1 MGTPTKPCCYFSYM
15 WSNSHYCAAYFG
27 ETTLKHRNAL
37 LSLIGC
43 TLISGVATP
52 VFASGNNTLCPA
64 LKIEPQYGRDCGY
77 RITTLRYKPVKFSQA
92 YTNTNFTAGTGLTAV
107 GHMNDRFTVVGQA
120 IHRDGKKH
128 AIAVQINEQYAEN
141 HYYTDLGLA
150 NLTSSAGGVDNRETI
165 VGNAQFVSSGA
176 SKPAFFRG
184 NGSNYTP
191 LPMTLL
197 GGSSG
202 MLSDTKLGAHPDYGY
217 SIQYRVGWE
226 VLADGRKHGVVWRD
240 DNAVVQA
247 IGNSSATSQ
256 ALATNA
262 NGHAVGRI
270 RESSDSADHAFIWNW
285 DSYLGSAILTK
296 LPSLGGTTVA
306 LDVNNNQNPNVVGS
320 SIESGTDHRYATSW
334 TGTTLKK
341 LTNLS
346 GTGNPNAEA
355 YSVTDGGDIVGTSR
369 GRATIWRDGG
379 VHNLNSALTVPLTTT
394 LKRAV
399 QINRQGFIVA
409 QGADGNYYLLIPAE
423 HL

>member
-1 MGTPTKPCCYFSYM
+1 MNVVQNA
-15 WSNSHYCAAYFG
+15 SNSHHCATYFG
-27 ETTLKHRNAL
+27 ETTLKHPNAL
-37 LSLIGC
+37 LTWIGF

-52 VFASGNNTLCPA
+52 AFATDYSALCPA
-64 LKIEPQYGRDCGY
+64 LKFDMQYGRDCGY

-92 YTNTNFTAGTGLTAV
+92 YTNTNFTVGTGLTAV

-141 HYYTDLGLA
+141 HYYTDLGLV
-150 NLTSSAGGVDNRETI
+150 NLTSTAGGVDNYETI

-176 SKPAFFRG
+176 SKPALFRG

-191 LPMTLL
+191 LSVTLL

-202 MLSDTKLGAHPDYGY
+202 MLSDIKSGMHPDYSY
-217 SIQYRVGWE
+217 PIQYRVGWE
-226 VLADGRKHGVVWRD
+226 VLADGRKHGIAWQD
-240 DNAVVQA
+240 DVGAAQT

-262 NGHAVGRI
+262 SGHAVGRL
-270 RESSDSADHAFIWNW
+270 RESSDSADRAFIWNW
-285 DSYLGSAILTK
+285 DSFWGNATLTK

-320 SIESGTDHRYATSW
+320 SIESGTGHRYAASW
-334 TGTTLKK
+334 TGTTLTK

-346 GTGNPNAEA
+346 GTGNPNAQA
-355 YSVTDGGDIVGTSR
+355 YSVTDAGDIVGTSR

-379 VHNLNSALTVPLTTT
+379 VHNLNSKLTVPLTTT
-394 LKRAV
+394 LTRAV

-409 QGADGNYYLLIPAE
+409 YGADGNYFFLIPAE